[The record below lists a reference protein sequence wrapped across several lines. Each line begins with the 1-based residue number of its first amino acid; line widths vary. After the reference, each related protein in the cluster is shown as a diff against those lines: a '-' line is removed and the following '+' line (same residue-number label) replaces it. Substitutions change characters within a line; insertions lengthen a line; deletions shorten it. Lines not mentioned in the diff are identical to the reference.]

1 MSSIDEIWAMVEVGG
16 PGGVLRVDDS
26 HPADLYGATDAEGR
40 RGLVLVCAAEP
51 PAPPR
56 LDAVEVTSHLRHDG
70 RWALG
75 IWLREPSL
83 LPVFTHL
90 CTDLIAAS
98 RGAAV
103 NAAAG
108 VILARLLRW
117 RELLET
123 GTGPMSLSAVRGL
136 VGELLVLERCIEIWG
151 PGDAVSG
158 WVGPLGGPQDFVLP
172 DRRIEVKTI
181 VPTAHSV
188 HISSIDQLDT
198 DDALSLAVV
207 VLTTLAGGSGIAPDE
222 LISSIEAT
230 LLESGVETAGSFRHR
245 LDALGYLS
253 DPQYQK
259 PVFRLH
265 RIEWYDV
272 AGDFPRVRRA
282 DVGVGIDRLV
292 YDVELGTC
300 SSHRSSLR
308 R

>member
-1 MSSIDEIWAMVEVGG
+1 MNSIDEIWARVETGG
-16 PGGVLRVDDS
+16 PGGVLRVDES

-40 RGLVLVCAAEP
+40 RGLVLICASEP

-75 IWLREPSL
+75 IWLCEPAL
-83 LPVFTHL
+83 IGVFTQL
-90 CTDLIAAS
+90 CTDLISAS
-98 RGAAV
+98 RAAPAT
-103 NAAAG
+103 AAAG
-108 VILARLLRW
+108 LILARLLRW

-123 GTGPMSLSAVRGL
+123 GTGPMSLSTLRGL
-136 VGELLVLERCIEIWG
+136 VGELLVLQQCMEIWG
-151 PGDAVSG
+151 AETAVSS

-172 DRRIEVKTI
+172 ERRVEVKTI

-188 HISSIDQLDT
+188 HVSSVDQLDT

-207 VLTTLAGGSGIAPDE
+207 VLATLTGGPGIAPDE
-222 LISSIEAT
+222 LITGIEAA
-230 LLESGVETAGSFRHR
+230 LLAVGAETAASFRRHV
-245 LDALGYLS
+245 DAVGYLP
-253 DPQYQK
+253 DPQYRK
-259 PVFRLH
+259 PMFRLH

-272 AGDFPRVRRA
+272 EGEFPRVRRA
-282 DVGVGIDRLV
+282 DLGAGIDKLV
-292 YDVELGTC
+292 YDVELGAC